1 MPVNKVV
8 FLRHGESVWN
18 VENIFT
24 GWADVELSPTGE
36 MEAVE
41 AGKCLKEKGFK
52 FDVVFTSVLERAIRT
67 AWTACA
73 HSKNLSMPI
82 INSWRLNERHYGGLQ
97 GLNKAETAAK
107 HGDDQVKIWRRSYDV
122 PPPSIEASDPR
133 HPCNDPLYAG
143 VPRNALP
150 GAESLKLTVERVL
163 PFWNDHI
170 APCVLAGRQVLVA
183 AHGNSL
189 RALCKHLENMSEKEV
204 LDLNIPTAVPLVYEL
219 DENLTFIKKYY
230 LMDEAEVA
238 KKMAAVAAQGKAT
251 RDPSKSIVAA
261 SDRAWAQVAYVVS
274 KIYGGTAKNQA
285 VEMMKSAVEEH
296 LKICRTEGLP
306 TGGDDA
312 ITTNDT
318 TLITYANTFIDST
331 NAKMPLKCLT
341 DFVKKYKTT
350 DAMKCIHMLPMFP
363 WDTDRG
369 FSVMDYYKVD
379 PRYGDWSDVEAL
391 GAKDCGS
398 PAIMFDYV
406 CNHASVDNPWVQNG
420 LIQRHIPKGHPQYE
434 EMQKFADFVTAFA
447 EDDGPAEEQRP
458 PEEVLAKLTRPRANP
473 VLSQYFVMD
482 NGSTCS
488 AHLGTPDVDGPGGN
502 GKVIGTG
509 YVWTTFSRAKRKDG
523 KEDTRQVDLNYRN
536 PIVLAEVVR
545 VLLFYVRKGSTVI
558 RLDAIGY
565 IWKVLGSSSIHERGC
580 HMLLAALYQVLKIAD
595 RRVITIAEVN
605 EPVVKCRSY
614 LGTDELPES
623 NMAYNFA
630 PFSLALHA
638 QITNNVN
645 FYLEWLKT
653 LADWKG
659 KAFITLL
666 GSHDGLAQKQARDI
680 LPPEELEKL
689 HNALLGE
696 RGGLANYAFAPGGHK
711 IVYEAC
717 GTPWCLV
724 NGIYGTEKEPFS
736 TQLARYVNII
746 CLGLIPKG
754 MPGIYAQGYIGA
766 LNYNPPEGLDE
777 NRTLNRE
784 SFDINTLFAK
794 LDDATSH
801 EGQVFRTVHNIM
813 KLKMKY
819 PQFDR
824 TAPEPEPLVELD
836 PAVLAVLLAA
846 PDPSISPMLVVIN
859 ASNEKRTAK
868 VQGVPDELINCH
880 LHDALGGLG
889 GGMEHQDVESKQPGG
904 QPGLKRSNTS
914 VPSFDADLVI
924 EMSPYEC
931 LWLVKELA
939 N

>member
-24 GWADVELSPTGE
+24 GWADVELSPVGE
-36 MEAVE
+36 MEAIE
-41 AGKCLKEKGFK
+41 AGKCLKAKGFK

-73 HSKNLSMPI
+73 HSKNFSMPI

-689 HNALLGE
+689 QTALIGE

-724 NGIYGTEKEPFS
+724 NGIYGTEKEPFE
-736 TQLARYVNII
+736 TQLARYINII

-754 MPGIYAQGYIGA
+754 MPGIYVQGYIGA

-794 LDDATSH
+794 LDDENSH
-801 EGQVFRTVHNIM
+801 EGKVYRAVHNLM
-813 KLKMKY
+813 KLKLRY
-819 PQFDR
+819 PHFDR
-824 TAPEPEPLVELD
+824 CAPEPQPLVELD
-836 PAVLAVLLAA
+836 PAVLAVLLEA
-846 PDPSISPMLVVIN
+846 PNPSTPPMIVVIN
-859 ASNEKRTAK
+859 ASNERKVAK
-868 VQGVPDELINCH
+868 VQGVPEELMGSDVH
-880 LHDALGGLG
+880 LHDALCGAGGGLA
-889 GGMEHQDVESKQPGG
+889 HQDVTAQAHAPARKG
-904 QPGLKRSNTS
+904 NT

-924 EMSPYEC
+924 DMAPYEC
-931 LWLVKELA
+931 LWLVKDLC
-939 N
+939 